1 MPPSKAHPTPS
12 PGTALLAI
20 PARPNA
26 ALRAGVGLNRL
37 TANFSLVVDQLAGAA
52 RVSDR
57 EAVLMARYLRARE
70 GLWVGSSSAINAA
83 AATKLARALGPGHT
97 VVTVLC
103 DGGHRHLS
111 KFWSDEYLAGVGLG
125 VEEAFERRMLE
136 RACGAADDRGDELGF
151 LEGEAAMA
159 HACHAG

>member
-1 MPPSKAHPTPS
+1 M
-12 PGTALLAI
+12 
-20 PARPNA
+20 
-26 ALRAGVGLNRL
+26 
-37 TANFSLVVDQLAGAA
+37 
-52 RVSDR
+52 
-57 EAVLMARYLRARE
+57 
-70 GLWVGSSSAINAA
+70 GSSSAINAA